1 MDSPHSGHGNAV
13 LLFSTNGRPEEVQMS
28 VLAAITLSLSEAGEP
43 PLPFSVDRRQDG
55 NYISSVFSFRTWNG
69 LKSASLYGISGI
81 AMDKSE
87 LSLTGEQVDLS
98 KYVEDAG
105 GIHGLRDIDKFRGW
119 NNIEY
124 GAGLSG
130 KNTPATKL
138 SMNKA
143 FIPPGGVAAA
153 HIHVDFDVMVFLLK
167 GSVRHEFGPG
177 CRKSVVHSAGDMFYI
192 EPGLP
197 HEVFNCSDT
206 DWVEAIVARS
216 DASEW
221 QNIVPYDRDSE

>member
-1 MDSPHSGHGNAV
+1 MGLHSG
-13 LLFSTNGRPEEVQMS
+13 
-28 VLAAITLSLSEAGEP
+28 
-43 PLPFSVDRRQDG
+43 
-55 NYISSVFSFRTWNG
+55 SVFGIDWWNK
-69 LKSASLYGISGI
+69 LNPYAIRMVLEIH
-81 AMDKSE
+81 MSE
-87 LSLTGEQVDLS
+87 EELTLTGEQVDLA
-98 KYVEDAG
+98 KFIEDAG
-105 GIHGLRDIDKFRGW
+105 GIHGLRDIDKVRGW

-143 FIPPGGVAAA
+143 FIPPGGIAKA

-167 GSVRHEFGPG
+167 GAVRHEFGPG

-197 HEVFNCSDT
+197 HEVFNCSDSE
-206 DWVEAIVARS
+206 WVEAIVARS

-221 QNIVPYDRDSE
+221 QNIEPYDRDSE

>member
-1 MDSPHSGHGNAV
+1 M
-13 LLFSTNGRPEEVQMS
+13 
-28 VLAAITLSLSEAGEP
+28 GE
-43 PLPFSVDRRQDG
+43 D
-55 NYISSVFSFRTWNG
+55 
-69 LKSASLYGISGI
+69 
-81 AMDKSE
+81 E
-87 LSLTGEQVDLS
+87 LILEGEQSDLK
-98 KYVEDAG
+98 KYVEGVG
-105 GIHGLRDIDKFRGW
+105 GIHGLREVHKVRGW
-119 NNIEY
+119 NNIQY

-143 FIPPGGVAAA
+143 FIPPGGIAKA

-177 CRKSVVHSAGDMFYI
+177 CRNSVTHSEGDMFYI

-206 DWVEAIVARS
+206 DWVEAIVSRS

-221 QNIVPYDRDSE
+221 QNIIPYDRSSE

>member
-1 MDSPHSGHGNAV
+1 
-13 LLFSTNGRPEEVQMS
+13 MS

-43 PLPFSVDRRQDG
+43 PSPFSVDRRLEHQHF
-55 NYISSVFSFRTWNG
+55 YSVFVFLTWNG
-69 LKSASLYGISGI
+69 LKSSSLIRISGI
-81 AMDKSE
+81 VMDKSE
-87 LSLTGEQVDLS
+87 LTLTGEEVDLM
-98 KYVEDAG
+98 KFVEDAG
-105 GIHGLRDIDKFRGW
+105 GIHGLRDVDKVRGW

-124 GAGLSG
+124 GPGLSG
-130 KNTPATKL
+130 KNTPSTAL

-143 FIPPGGVAAA
+143 FIPPGGIAKA
-153 HIHVDFDVMVFLLK
+153 HIHVDFDVMIFLLK

>member
-1 MDSPHSGHGNAV
+1 
-13 LLFSTNGRPEEVQMS
+13 MS
-28 VLAAITLSLSEAGEP
+28 VLAAITLSLSEAGER
-43 PLPFSVDRRQDG
+43 PLPFSVDRQLDG
-55 NYISSVFSFRTWNG
+55 SNMPSVFCFQTWNG
-69 LKSASLYGISGI
+69 LKSASLYGNSGI

-87 LSLTGEQVDLS
+87 LSLSGEQVDLS
-98 KYVEDAG
+98 KYIEDAG
-105 GIHGLRDIDKFRGW
+105 GIHGLRDVDKVRGW

-124 GAGLSG
+124 GPGLSG
-130 KNTPATKL
+130 KNTPSNAL

-143 FIPPGGVAAA
+143 FIPPGGIAKA
-153 HIHVDFDVMVFLLK
+153 HIHVDFDVMIFLLK

-177 CRKSVVHSAGDMFYI
+177 CRKSVIHSAGDMFYI

>member
-1 MDSPHSGHGNAV
+1 
-13 LLFSTNGRPEEVQMS
+13 
-28 VLAAITLSLSEAGEP
+28 
-43 PLPFSVDRRQDG
+43 
-55 NYISSVFSFRTWNG
+55 
-69 LKSASLYGISGI
+69 
-81 AMDKSE
+81 MDKSE
-87 LSLTGEQVDLS
+87 LSLSGEQVDLS
-98 KYVEDAG
+98 KYIEDAG
-105 GIHGLRDIDKFRGW
+105 GIHGLRDVDKVRGW

-124 GAGLSG
+124 GPGLSG
-130 KNTPATKL
+130 KNTPSTAL

-143 FIPPGGVAAA
+143 FIPPAGIAKA
-153 HIHVDFDVMVFLLK
+153 HIHVDFDVMIFLLK

-177 CRKSVVHSAGDMFYI
+177 CRKSVIHSAGDMFYI

>member
-1 MDSPHSGHGNAV
+1 MGDEE
-13 LLFSTNGRPEEVQMS
+13 LFLE
-28 VLAAITLSLSEAGEP
+28 
-43 PLPFSVDRRQDG
+43 
-55 NYISSVFSFRTWNG
+55 
-69 LKSASLYGISGI
+69 
-81 AMDKSE
+81 
-87 LSLTGEQVDLS
+87 GEQEDLK
-98 KYVEDAG
+98 KYVEDVG
-105 GIHGLRDIDKFRGW
+105 GIHGLREVNKVRGW
-119 NNIEY
+119 NNIQY

-143 FIPPGGVAAA
+143 FIPPGGIAKA

-167 GSVRHEFGPG
+167 GSVRHEFGEG
-177 CRKSVVHSAGDMFYI
+177 CRKSVTHNAGDMFYI

-206 DWVEAIVARS
+206 EWVEAIVSRS

-221 QNIVPYDRDSE
+221 QNIIPYDRDSA

>member
-1 MDSPHSGHGNAV
+1 M
-13 LLFSTNGRPEEVQMS
+13 L

-43 PLPFSVDRRQDG
+43 PPPFSVDRRIDG
-55 NYISSVFSFRTWNG
+55 HYFGSVCGFLTWNG
-69 LKSASLYGISGI
+69 LKSVGLYDISEIMMGE
-81 AMDKSE
+81 SE
-87 LSLTGEQVDLS
+87 ISLTGEQVDLS
-98 KYVEDAG
+98 KYIEDAG
-105 GIHGLRDIDKFRGW
+105 GIHGLRDVDKVRGW

-130 KNTPATKL
+130 KNTPSTAL

-143 FIPPGGVAAA
+143 YIPPGGIAKA
-153 HIHVDFDVMVFLLK
+153 HIHVDFDVMIFLLK

-177 CRKSVVHSAGDMFYI
+177 CRKSIVHNAGDMFYI

-221 QNIVPYDRDSE
+221 QNIIPYDRESE